1 MKKTLTTSE
10 IAHELIDDGNSNW
23 SRAGAFALAEHLE
36 QYEEETG
43 EEMEFDHVA
52 IRCDF
57 SEYKSL
63 LDFADEYFGGDN
75 RQAADALGLE
85 IAISGDEF
93 EEEEWEVENAVR
105 DYIEGRGTLIEFDGG
120 IIVSSF

>member
-1 MKKTLTTSE
+1 MTTYD
-10 IAHELIDDGNSNW
+10 IADALCNDENANW
-23 SRAGAFALAEHLE
+23 SRAGAYSLAEYLDE
-36 QYEEETG
+36 NMPEDA
-43 EEMEFDHVA
+43 EFDHVA

-63 LDFADEYFGGDN
+63 MDWADEYFGGDN
-75 RQAADALGLE
+75 RKAADALGLE
-85 IAISGDEF
+85 IAMSGDEF

-105 DYIEGRGTLIEFDGG
+105 EYIEDHGTLIEFDGG

>member
-1 MKKTLTTSE
+1 MTTSD
-10 IAHELIDDGNSNW
+10 IAHELIDDENANW
-23 SRAGAFALAEHLE
+23 SRAGAYALAEYLDKNMPE
-36 QYEEETG
+36 DA
-43 EEMEFDHVA
+43 EFDHVA

-63 LDFADEYFGGDN
+63 LTFADEYFGGDN

-85 IAISGDEF
+85 IAMSGDEF

-105 DYIEGRGTLIEFDGG
+105 DYIEGHGTLIEFEGG